1 MNALRKWLPR
11 VALVGLM
18 GLALAAC
25 DDNSTN
31 GNNTSGGTT
40 GQTTAAAPSG
50 PSEQGGRDQ
59 LLENNSGG
67 EISLARN
74 FYFVLDGSGSMG
86 GKMDEAKA
94 AIKIFVDTVPEENV
108 NLGLFVFDSNGT
120 REVVPLSAHNRA
132 QFMAA
137 VNQASPGGG
146 TPLGTSIKTGVGAL
160 TAQYKKQL
168 GYGEYR
174 LIVVTDGEASD
185 SISTGVK
192 PANRYG
198 IPIYTIGFGI
208 GERHELRQH
217 SVSYRSASNQAEL
230 AKALEEAVSELD
242 VFDPANFDAPKQP
255 AN

>member
-40 GQTTAAAPSG
+40 GQTTVAAPS
-50 PSEQGGRDQ
+50 EQAGRDQ
-59 LLENNSGG
+59 LLENNTGG

-74 FYFVLDGSGSMG
+74 FYFVLDGSGSMD
-86 GKMDEAKA
+86 GKMEEAKA

-108 NLGLFVFDSNGT
+108 NLGLFVFDNQGT
-120 REVVPLSAHNRA
+120 REVVPLAPHNRA

-146 TPLGTSIKTGVGAL
+146 TPLGTSIKTGVDAL
-160 TAQYKKQL
+160 TTQYKKQL

-208 GERHELRQH
+208 GERRALRKH
-217 SVSYRSASNQAEL
+217 SISYRSADSAEEL
-230 AKALEEAVSELD
+230 KQALEQAASELD
-242 VFDPANFDAPKQP
+242 VYDPTDFKKN
-255 AN
+255 